1 MTTMKIIRD
10 KDGKCINI
18 GDWDYQYDVENKPRN
33 PLPKDATQS
42 NEEVIT
48 GWDDGLY
55 VHDDPRAI
63 KL

>member
-1 MTTMKIIRD
+1 MKIYRD

-18 GDWDYQYDVENKPRN
+18 GEWNYMVDENGNVMN
-33 PLPKDATQS
+33 PLPEDAVES

-55 VHDDPRAI
+55 VYDDPRAI
-63 KL
+63 KE